1 MISWSWNHFFFL
13 CLKEKVRL
21 SLRMDQSPPY
31 PSLKTRA
38 GFFLKRFN
46 HHFSCL
52 CGTSGFLAFVRGK
65 WTQLSPQFTVWLWV
79 DFWSFSCT
87 SVTSRLYSGFVF
99 VLILMRFILQ
109 LMALFLNHDFDILMH
124 YFVLSLKKNKHL
136 ILPHFHLDYFEAF
149 SPLTAIKVHLVSK
162 SQRLHVWVTSQKEKY
177 FLFEFNHIVTT
188 LLTWVKERSPK
199 Y

>member
-1 MISWSWNHFFFL
+1 MWNFWFL
-13 CLKEKVRL
+13 
-21 SLRMDQSPPY
+21 
-31 PSLKTRA
+31 
-38 GFFLKRFN
+38 GF
-46 HHFSCL
+46 CW
-52 CGTSGFLAFVRGK
+52 GK

-109 LMALFLNHDFDILMH
+109 LMALFFKSRFW
-124 YFVLSLKKNKHL
+124 YFNALFCSFFKKNKHL

-149 SPLTAIKVHLVSK
+149 SPLTAIKVRLVSK
-162 SQRLHVWVTSQKEKY
+162 SQRLRVWVTSQKEKY
-177 FLFEFNHIVTT
+177 FLFEFNHIVTA

>member
-1 MISWSWNHFFFL
+1 MDDFNNSKTPCGAKGFDMSGFYRLKKRKLVIGGGLMISWSWNHFFF
-13 CLKEKVRL
+13 
-21 SLRMDQSPPY
+21 SLLERKSAFIFEDGSESPPY
-31 PSLKTRA
+31 PSIKTRA

-46 HHFSCL
+46 HYFSCL
-52 CGTSGFLAFVRGK
+52 CGTSGFLAFVGGK

-124 YFVLSLKKNKHL
+124 YFVLSLKKKINISFCHISTWT
-136 ILPHFHLDYFEAF
+136 ILKP
-149 SPLTAIKVHLVSK
+149 
-162 SQRLHVWVTSQKEKY
+162 
-177 FLFEFNHIVTT
+177 FL
-188 LLTWVKERSPK
+188 L
-199 Y
+199 

>member
-1 MISWSWNHFFFL
+1 MDDFNNSKTPCGAKGFDMSGFYRLKKRKLVIGGLMISWSWNHFFFL

-124 YFVLSLKKNKHL
+124 YFVLSLKKINISFCHISTWT
-136 ILPHFHLDYFEAF
+136 ILKP
-149 SPLTAIKVHLVSK
+149 
-162 SQRLHVWVTSQKEKY
+162 
-177 FLFEFNHIVTT
+177 FL
-188 LLTWVKERSPK
+188 L
-199 Y
+199 

>member
-1 MISWSWNHFFFL
+1 MKPFFFL

-162 SQRLHVWVTSQKEKY
+162 SQRRVSEWRHRRKNIFCLNSTILWPLCWHG
-177 FLFEFNHIVTT
+177 L
-188 LLTWVKERSPK
+188 RSDPLNINM
-199 Y
+199 